1 MSFTFVHDEKYRTED
16 KLKKLKLKLKN
27 TDNTDTK
34 HNQEQ
39 TRQNTVNY
47 PGLVAFYDS
56 RSGNEMGLFLQCSRV
71 HTRC

>member
-16 KLKKLKLKLKN
+16 KLKN

-56 RSGNEMGLFLQCSRV
+56 RSGN
-71 HTRC
+71 